1 MAGKGNPAKAAEN
14 RYKTKRREM
23 GWSREAAAYELH
35 MSDDK
40 LERIENGKQ
49 LPSAKDVLDMSDAYN
64 SPELCNYF
72 CNKDC
77 EIGRHYVPE
86 VPDSELPDIILRLL
100 SSVNDFSD
108 MEKQLIRITADGIIE
123 PDEIPDLVKV
133 QHTLEQLSIMIE
145 ALQLRIEKKIDEGE
159 IEESA
164 YKAEF
169 EKLGKLF

>member
-1 MAGKGNPAKAAEN
+1 MAGKSKTAGAPEN
-14 RYKTKRREM
+14 RYKTKRKEM
-23 GWSREAAAYELH
+23 GWSREAAAFELH

-49 LPSAKDVLDMSDAYN
+49 LPSPKDVLDMSDAYN

-86 VPDSELPDIILRLL
+86 VPDSHLPDIILRLL
-100 SSVNDFSD
+100 ASVNDFSD
-108 MEKQLIRITADGIIE
+108 MEKQLIRITADGIID

-133 QHTLEQLSIMIE
+133 QHTLEELSIMIE

-159 IEESA
+159 IDGTAYEEA
-164 YKAEF
+164 FNE
-169 EKLGKLF
+169 LGKLF

>member
-1 MAGKGNPAKAAEN
+1 MTGNSKTAPAAEN
-14 RYKTKRREM
+14 RYKAKRREM

-49 LPSAKDVLDMSDAYN
+49 LPTAKDVLDMSDAYN

-100 SSVNDFSD
+100 ASVNEFSD
-108 MEKQLIRITADGIIE
+108 MEKQLIRITADGVIDS
-123 PDEIPDLVKV
+123 DEIPDLVKV

-159 IEESA
+159 IDGNA
-164 YKAEF
+164 YKEEF
-169 EKLGKLF
+169 DKLGKLF